1 MKATYE
7 MAEKVANY
15 YCEVRALEDE
25 MEASLREMIG
35 AEEFDEGNHDGY
47 QSHPDWNDRCEALH
61 EEWDLTEEESELL
74 SYALERGLYD
84 YFCAED
90 VMSVL

>member
-7 MAEKVANY
+7 MAEKVAGY

-25 MEASLREMIG
+25 LTDDEMMSG
-35 AEEFDEGNHDGY
+35 E
-47 QSHPDWNDRCEALH
+47 HPDWDERQVAIAEQYP
-61 EEWDLTEEESELL
+61 LTEEEEALL
-74 SYALERGLYD
+74 THVLEMGLCD
-84 YFCAED
+84 YFTAED